1 MSTKDWLEKDYY
13 AVLGVPK
20 TATPE
25 EIKKAY
31 RKLARDL
38 HPDKNPGN
46 AKAEAKFKEV
56 SEANDV
62 LSDASKRREYDEARS
77 LFGSGAFRRSGGT
90 SGAPG
95 GFDFSDL
102 FGGGGTGGG
111 GTRVGG
117 IGDLFGQ
124 MFGGGG
130 TRSTQAGP
138 ARGRDIETEATLD
151 FAEAVHGVTVPLRLH
166 APGVCDTCKGSGAKP
181 GTSPRRCP
189 NCGGSGLTSR
199 NQGAFGFSEP
209 CRECQGTGS
218 LIDDKCKDCKGT
230 GGVTKTRTMNVR
242 IPAGV
247 SDGQR
252 IRLKGKGQPGQ
263 RGGPPGDL
271 YVVVHVNGHK
281 VFGRKGEDLLLTVP
295 VTFPEAALGTELKVP
310 TLNGSVTL
318 RVPAG
323 TPSGR
328 RLRVR
333 GKGVGKADGT
343 FGDLLVTIEV
353 SVPQKL
359 TEAAKQALAAY
370 SKAMPE
376 NPRSALEREASRG

>member
-1 MSTKDWLEKDYY
+1 VSTKDWLEKDYY

-20 TATPE
+20 SASSDD
-25 EIKKAY
+25 IKKAY

-38 HPDKNPGN
+38 HPDKNPGD
-46 AKAEAKFKEV
+46 AKSEAKFKEV

-62 LSDASKRREYDEARS
+62 LSDPAKRREYDEARS
-77 LFGSGAFRRSGGT
+77 LFGSGAFRRGAGT
-90 SGAPG
+90 PSGAG

-102 FGGGGTGGG
+102 FGGGGTGGA
-111 GTRVGG
+111 TRGGG

-124 MFGGGG
+124 MFGGSRTGAQ
-130 TRSTQAGP
+130 TGP

-166 APGVCDTCKGSGAKP
+166 APGVCDTCKGTGAKP
-181 GTSPRRCP
+181 GTAPRRCP
-189 NCGGSGLTSR
+189 NCGGTGLTSR

-218 LIDDKCKDCKGT
+218 IVDDKCRDCKGT

-242 IPAGV
+242 IPPGV
-247 SDGQR
+247 RDGQR
-252 IRLKGKGQPGQ
+252 IRLKGKGQPSQ

-271 YVVVHVNGHK
+271 FVVVHVNRHK
-281 VFGRKGEDLLLTVP
+281 IFTRNGDDLLLTVP
-295 VTFPEAALGTELKVP
+295 VTFPEAAMGTELKVP
-310 TLNGSVTL
+310 TLSGSVTL
-318 RVPAG
+318 RVPPG

-333 GKGVGKADGT
+333 GKGVSKPDGT
-343 FGDLLVTIEV
+343 AGDLLVTIEV
-353 SVPQKL
+353 TVPQKL
-359 TEAAKQALAAY
+359 TDAARQALAAY
-370 SKAMPE
+370 EKAMPE
-376 NPRSALEREASRG
+376 NPRRNLERETSHG